1 MMASLTD
8 LEGRLAGLGLDS
20 PFPDVPAA
28 NALTK
33 PIDIYRLHL
42 ASLIASTL
50 ECDVA
55 AAYEAILTATDLTL
69 ADLAVVV
76 PKLKPKDVKDIKEF
90 AAELVQKVSATIIHL
105 ICVSVL
111 NCDYDDLIAPFQTI
125 ATYLTSVC
133 GSIPR
138 WSSAPLLLL
147 PEDPSSAYAA
157 VHT

>member
-1 MMASLTD
+1 MDKMASLTD
-8 LEGRLAGLGLDS
+8 LEGRLAGLGLES

-42 ASLIASTL
+42 ASLIATTL

-76 PKLKPKDVKDIKEF
+76 PKLKPKDVNDIKKF
-90 AAELVQKVSATIIHL
+90 AIELVQKA
-105 ICVSVL
+105 CVLCYCCCSNL
-111 NCDYDDLIAPFQTI
+111 LH
-125 ATYLTSVC
+125 C
-133 GSIPR
+133 G
-138 WSSAPLLLL
+138 
-147 PEDPSSAYAA
+147 
-157 VHT
+157 